1 MNPPGRAAPRRSR
14 LRDTFEEDDH
24 MGKTALVTGGNKG
37 IGLETTKML
46 LERGYAVV
54 VAARDFSSFPLTG
67 DPRVRDVPCDLSD
80 VEAVPELMRSIGG
93 VDVLVNN
100 AGVMYALPF
109 DDYPPEKR
117 RTIMRL
123 NLETPVALMREASRH
138 MVEQGGGRI
147 VNVSSIAGQTGHP
160 DVWYGVTKAGLINA
174 TKSFARL
181 LGGKGVVVN
190 AVAPGPTETEMLH
203 VIPDARKAAVK
214 KAVYTGRF
222 AYAEEVAR
230 AIVWLATESPE
241 YINGTC
247 IDINN
252 GSFPR

>member
-1 MNPPGRAAPRRSR
+1 
-14 LRDTFEEDDH
+14 
-24 MGKTALVTGGNKG
+24 MGKTAFVTGGNKG

-46 LERGYAVV
+46 LELGYAVV
-54 VAARDFSSFPLTG
+54 VAARDFSTFPLSN
-67 DPRVRDVPCDLSD
+67 DENVRIVPCDLSD
-80 VEAVPELMRSIGG
+80 VEAVPELMRSIGR

-109 DDYPPEKR
+109 DAYPPEKQ

-123 NLETPVALMREASRH
+123 NLETPVALMREAAPR
-138 MVEQGGGRI
+138 MAEQGGGRI
-147 VNVSSIAGQTGHP
+147 VNVSSIAGQIGHP
-160 DVWYGVTKAGLINA
+160 DVWYGITKAGLINA
-174 TKSFARL
+174 TKSFAKL

-190 AVAPGPTETEMLH
+190 AVAPGPTETDMLH
-203 VIPDARKAAVK
+203 VIPEARRAAVK
-214 KAVYTGRF
+214 QAVHTGRF

-230 AIVWLATESPE
+230 TIVWLATQSPE

-252 GSFPR
+252 GAFPR

>member
-1 MNPPGRAAPRRSR
+1 MS
-14 LRDTFEEDDH
+14 
-24 MGKTALVTGGNKG
+24 KTALVTGGNKG

-46 LERGYAVV
+46 LEQGFKVV
-54 VAARDFSSFPLTG
+54 VAARDFSSFPLSG
-67 DPRVRDVPCDLSD
+67 EANVRAVPCDLSD
-80 VEAVPELMRSIGG
+80 VEAVPELMRAIGG

-100 AGVMYALPF
+100 AGVMYALPY
-109 DDYPPEKR
+109 DAYPPEKQ

-138 MVEQGGGRI
+138 MAEQGGGRI
-147 VNVSSIAGQTGHP
+147 VNVSSIAGQIGHP
-160 DVWYGVTKAGLINA
+160 DIWYGITKAGLINA
-174 TKSFARL
+174 TKSFAKL

-190 AVAPGPTETEMLH
+190 AVAPGPTETDMLH
-203 VIPDARKAAVK
+203 VIPEARKAAVK
-214 KAVYTGRF
+214 QAVYTGRF

-230 AIVWLATESPE
+230 TIVWLATQSPE

-252 GSFPR
+252 GAFPR